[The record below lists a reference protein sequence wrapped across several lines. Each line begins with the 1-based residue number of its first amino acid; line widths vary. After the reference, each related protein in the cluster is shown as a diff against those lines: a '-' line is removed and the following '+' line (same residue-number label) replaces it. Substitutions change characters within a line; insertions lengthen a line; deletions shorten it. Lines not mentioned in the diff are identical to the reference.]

1 MHESSN
7 IKQFTVSELNK
18 SIKQIIENQFNYIKV
33 SGEVSKIFQHSSGH
47 LYFTLKD
54 EIDNISSVCWRTNV
68 KTLKVIPKDGDYIII
83 KGRITT
89 YAPQSKYQLI
99 VDSID
104 YEGEGYLLKKFEILK
119 KKLLDEGL
127 FDDEKKKALP
137 LVSEKICVITSQS
150 GAVIRDIIHRVKERF
165 QLEIIIYPVKV
176 QGKDSV
182 EEIVNAINVVNSEKM
197 YGNKIFDVDFIIIAR
212 GGGSFEDL
220 MSFNDEKVVRA
231 IDNSVIPVVSAIGH
245 ETDVTLSDFVSD
257 LRASTPTAAV
267 ELALPVKKELLEN
280 LKGKTN
286 FASKL
291 LQGIIEH
298 KLIKLEREKN
308 KLPNLNHVI
317 EQNFQSLDFIEI
329 RLNSLINSLLRKKK
343 LNLKD
348 FSINFQPTKFETK
361 IKIIEQK
368 IKQILLRLNNKIIL
382 KIQKNKQECNSK
394 TKLLNSLSYKNILK
408 RGFSVARMD
417 KKIISDGKKISLNSK
432 VEIEFFSSKVTLKK
446 VK

>member
-1 MHESSN
+1 MHENSN

-18 SIKQIIENQFNYIKV
+18 SIKQIVENQFNYIKV

-127 FDDEKKKALP
+127 FDDEKKKSLP

-176 QGKDSV
+176 QGKGSV
-182 EEIVNAINVVNSEKM
+182 EEIVNAINIVNSEKM

-267 ELALPVKKELLEN
+267 ELALPVKKELLDN
-280 LKGKTN
+280 LKGKIN

-291 LQGIIEH
+291 LQGIIEY

-317 EQNFQSLDFIEI
+317 EQNFQALDFTEI

-348 FSINFQPTKFETK
+348 FSINFQPTIFETK

-368 IKQILLRLNNKIIL
+368 IKQILIRLNNKIIL
-382 KIQKNKQECNSK
+382 KIQRNKQECDSK

>member
-150 GAVIRDIIHRVKERF
+150 GAVIRDLIHRVKERF

-298 KLIKLEREKN
+298 KLIKLEQQN
-308 KLPNLNHVI
+308 KLKLFTKVLNPTV
-317 EQNFQSLDFIEI
+317 Q
-329 RLNSLINSLLRKKK
+329 LLWEK
-343 LNLKD
+343 
-348 FSINFQPTKFETK
+348 
-361 IKIIEQK
+361 
-368 IKQILLRLNNKIIL
+368 IL
-382 KIQKNKQECNSK
+382 KLCYSK
-394 TKLLNSLSYKNILK
+394 ALQMLLK
-408 RGFSVARMD
+408 
-417 KKIISDGKKISLNSK
+417 
-432 VEIEFFSSKVTLKK
+432 
-446 VK
+446 